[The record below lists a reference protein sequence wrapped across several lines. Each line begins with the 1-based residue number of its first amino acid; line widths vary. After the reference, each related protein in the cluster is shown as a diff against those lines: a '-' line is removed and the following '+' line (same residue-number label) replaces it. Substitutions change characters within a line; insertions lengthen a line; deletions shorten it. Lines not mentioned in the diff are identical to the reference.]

1 MQQDMVDGLL
11 EQWRRVRPDLDPEP
25 MAVVFRIKRLAR
37 LFERATSRSFSAH
50 GLEPIEF
57 SALATLRR
65 LGAPY
70 RMSMGQLGHA
80 LLLASGTT
88 TNRVDRLERAGWI
101 RRLDDPADRR
111 GVLVELTTAG
121 LRKVDAAV
129 EQHLRVE
136 AALIAALGDSQRAQ
150 LVGLLRKL
158 VVALDEP
165 LEPIRAEL
173 AEPDAQKAGGS
184 RVARRARRARSPA
197 AADTPAT
204 RGR

>member
-1 MQQDMVDGLL
+1 MQHDMVDGLL
-11 EQWRRVRPDLDPEP
+11 EQWRTVRPDLDCEP

-37 LFERATSRSFSAH
+37 LFERATSSSFRAH
-50 GLEPIEF
+50 DLEPIDF

-80 LLLASGTT
+80 LLLASGTA
-88 TNRVDRLERAGWI
+88 TNRVDRLEKVGWI
-101 RRLDDPADRR
+101 RRVDDPDDRR
-111 GVLVELTTAG
+111 GVLVELTPQG

-136 AALIAALGDSQRAQ
+136 AALIAALGDHQRDQ
-150 LVGLLRKL
+150 LVTLLRRL

-165 LEPIRAEL
+165 IPSA
-173 AEPDAQKAGGS
+173 AEPAEPAPRPRG
-184 RVARRARRARSPA
+184 RRPANRRRAVKAS
-197 AADTPAT
+197 
-204 RGR
+204 